1 MNPHQ
6 NRQPD
11 FICQHTDLSA
21 CVVSALEKYF
31 HDLDGERPNNIFDM
45 VMKCV
50 ERPMLG
56 IVLQTANGN
65 QTLAAEMLGINRNT
79 LRKKLIE
86 FQLIGS
92 P

>member
-1 MNPHQ
+1 MNPDQ
-6 NRQPD
+6 NRRTD
-11 FICQHTDLSA
+11 FICRHTDLSA

-31 HDLDGERPNNIFDM
+31 RDLGGEKPDDIFGM
-45 VMKCV
+45 VMKCI
-50 ERPMLG
+50 ERPMLE
-56 IVLQTANGN
+56 IVLKEAGGN

-86 FQLIGS
+86 CQLIGS